1 MYKKEGN
8 KSADNVG
15 EQLIPRENLF
25 HVFHFDMRLEL
36 NITMRYFS
44 CLSVSWRLVICCVKN
59 KSTDKRHA
67 AHTFRA
73 ETSSAKVTM
82 LLPTTILYLDNYIR
96 EITLLVGGF
105 PNTTT
110 TIILRSQ
117 TKTRKVVTKFLSQSL
132 IESIWW
138 WRDEHYTHTLEVYIY
153 ILYILLW
160 NAHSCTCVCVE
171 EATGCVPS
179 ERVPVHHTISP
190 QKHKMIRKF
199 SFFQKETATCF

>member
-105 PNTTT
+105 SNTTT

-138 WRDEHYTHTLEVYIY
+138 WRDEPNFTAHKVSFIMKC
-153 ILYILLW
+153 
-160 NAHSCTCVCVE
+160 HSCTCMWWRKTE
-171 EATGCVPS
+171 KEKK
-179 ERVPVHHTISP
+179 P
-190 QKHKMIRKF
+190 QDVLV
-199 SFFQKETATCF
+199 